1 MIFDKWSQGI
11 ERDTPFLFDAL
22 KSGNLRRVEEA
33 VKTVEASDSEMD
45 ENIQPGNKYI
55 YCAAKAVLS
64 RSPLVLLEAWNKS
77 MAPELVLRYEDLE
90 SVAKGRGWTFGSPQD
105 ALYTLVSDRAENWS
119 HSLNQL
125 GFKCAI
131 MSAPKTATFLCA
143 DRFLLSE
150 PDLVVVEMLGAITT
164 DTLVGLDL
172 LTFKVDEQPACYFLS
187 AASKLDPS
195 FIQKVQSISD
205 KDDVAWRSLI
215 GSVVAALPSGG
226 YMYHQAKQASVHL
239 SKKGGI
245 MKVKKEIS
253 TPRLGALPEQEQV
266 ALKFLDQGLFLQ
278 KIFNGISFEAIGN
291 NVKMISNPLRKNK
304 IEIDAV
310 YRASGRN
317 MIVAVEAK
325 NNTKVSKTQ
334 VYSIYETLRLIAPA
348 DWQVEVVVLLTHRDP
363 NVSGDTNIDLIQV
376 DFEEA
381 CFGDLAASID
391 ALRARRTVR
400 WKIKT

>member
-1 MIFDKWSQGI
+1 V
-11 ERDTPFLFDAL
+11 
-22 KSGNLRRVEEA
+22 KS
-33 VKTVEASDSEMD
+33 
-45 ENIQPGNKYI
+45 I
-55 YCAAKAVLS
+55 C
-64 RSPLVLLEAWNKS
+64 
-77 MAPELVLRYEDLE
+77 
-90 SVAKGRGWTFGSPQD
+90 
-105 ALYTLVSDRAENWS
+105 
-119 HSLNQL
+119 
-125 GFKCAI
+125 
-131 MSAPKTATFLCA
+131 
-143 DRFLLSE
+143 
-150 PDLVVVEMLGAITT
+150 
-164 DTLVGLDL
+164 
-172 LTFKVDEQPACYFLS
+172 
-187 AASKLDPS
+187 
-195 FIQKVQSISD
+195 D
-205 KDDVAWRSLI
+205 KDDAAWRSLI
-215 GSVVAALPSGG
+215 GSVLAALPSGG

-325 NNTKVSKTQ
+325 NNTKVSRTQ

-381 CFGDLAASID
+381 CFGNLAASID
-391 ALRARRTVR
+391 AVRARRTVR
-400 WKIKT
+400 WKIKA

>member
-1 MIFDKWSQGI
+1 
-11 ERDTPFLFDAL
+11 
-22 KSGNLRRVEEA
+22 
-33 VKTVEASDSEMD
+33 
-45 ENIQPGNKYI
+45 
-55 YCAAKAVLS
+55 
-64 RSPLVLLEAWNKS
+64 
-77 MAPELVLRYEDLE
+77 
-90 SVAKGRGWTFGSPQD
+90 
-105 ALYTLVSDRAENWS
+105 
-119 HSLNQL
+119 
-125 GFKCAI
+125 
-131 MSAPKTATFLCA
+131 
-143 DRFLLSE
+143 
-150 PDLVVVEMLGAITT
+150 
-164 DTLVGLDL
+164 
-172 LTFKVDEQPACYFLS
+172 
-187 AASKLDPS
+187 
-195 FIQKVQSISD
+195 
-205 KDDVAWRSLI
+205 
-215 GSVVAALPSGG
+215 
-226 YMYHQAKQASVHL
+226 
-239 SKKGGI
+239 

-325 NNTKVSKTQ
+325 NNTKVSRTQ

-363 NVSGDTNIDLIQV
+363 DVSGDTNIDLIQV

-391 ALRARRTVR
+391 AVRARRTVR
-400 WKIKT
+400 WKIKA